1 LSVNSIF
8 RFWIVKFFL
17 LYLFLFSMILSSYF
31 LTIYTTVSLLL
42 RIRMFPYCV
51 IWVKYFFLI
60 SKIIFE
66 KKGVNQFL
74 KIVSKWS
81 MLDVFVIAVLIVS
94 YKIGEG
100 FIKFETS
107 IGLVFYTI
115 SIITCSLLL
124 YKEKG

>member
-1 LSVNSIF
+1 
-8 RFWIVKFFL
+8 
-17 LYLFLFSMILSSYF
+17 MILSSYF

>member
-1 LSVNSIF
+1 
-8 RFWIVKFFL
+8 
-17 LYLFLFSMILSSYF
+17 
-31 LTIYTTVSLLL
+31 
-42 RIRMFPYCV
+42 
-51 IWVKYFFLI
+51 
-60 SKIIFE
+60 
-66 KKGVNQFL
+66 
-74 KIVSKWS
+74 